1 MKKYFSC
8 LILFSL
14 TSFYTSA
21 QAGIYSLLSVPDSIK
36 KNASIITHYEKID
49 FEVEDL
55 DHTTQKVHK
64 IFTVLNE
71 EGKDALLFQEYTSK
85 YILLEDAEIRVFDA
99 AGKQTAKYKKKDM
112 STSAIGEGLIDDGY
126 VTYYYIPSGT
136 YPVTVELK
144 YEKKIKSTLSIPDY
158 RFIGAGEAVIESH
171 YTAKIPAD
179 FNLRHKARNT
189 SIEPVITDAGKYKRY
204 EWSVKNLAAVKYEA
218 GAVSAGNKYPYI
230 AIVLDQFSHYGN
242 RGELTTWENFGK
254 WISNLYNGLDVLPE
268 NRQLYFKE
276 LVKDA
281 ADDKEKVRRIYT
293 HMQQNFRYVSIQLGI
308 GGLKPFS
315 AEFTDQKKYGD
326 CKALSN
332 YMKAALSAVGIKSH
346 VAIINSDYNS
356 LPVDPSFPANDFN
369 HVILCVP
376 RTKDS
381 IWLECTSSTADFG
394 VLGTFTENRNAL
406 LVTDNGGVLVPTPK
420 SMPGSNVFSAHT
432 TVQLMDDLSG
442 KTESIFTTKGE
453 YKEMMN
459 SILKEKKDDQ
469 KESIV
474 LYLGFKQPDDFILSQ
489 DKNTGD
495 HISKLEMVVAKIPEF
510 NSGNKLFIN
519 PRIYKM
525 WSNKMPKAE
534 DRTLDFYFRYP
545 FEKYDTTILKFPEGF
560 KPDVLPKEKKL
571 SCAYAN
577 YSSAYRYDEKVNAV
591 YSTSSLILKQHKIPA
606 AEYAGVKKFFDEMM
620 QDDAEKIVIKKP
632 DTKPAEKKA
641 F

>member
-1 MKKYFSC
+1 MKKCIGC
-8 LILFSL
+8 LIVFFLFAL
-14 TSFYTSA
+14 HGYA
-21 QAGIYSLLSVPDSIK
+21 QGGIYSLLTVPDSIK
-36 KNASIITHYEKID
+36 KNASVITHFEKID

-55 DHTTQKVHK
+55 DHTSQKVHK

-85 YILLEDAEIRVFDA
+85 YIVLDEAEIRVFDA

-112 STSAIGEGLIDDGY
+112 STTAIGEGLIDDGY
-126 VTYYYIPSGT
+126 VTYYYMPSVT

-144 YEKKIKSTLSIPDY
+144 YEIKIKSTLSIPDY
-158 RFIGAGEAVIESH
+158 RFISAGEAVIESH
-171 YTAKIPAD
+171 YTAKIPAG
-179 FNLRHKARNT
+179 FNLRYKAKNT
-189 SIEPVITDAGKYKRY
+189 SIEPVIADDGKYKKY
-204 EWSVKNLAAVKYEA
+204 EWSVKNLAPVKYEL
-218 GAVSAGNKYPYI
+218 GAVSTADMFPHIN
-230 AIVLDQFSHYGN
+230 IVLDQFSHYGN
-242 RGELTTWENFGK
+242 PGKFTTWGSYGK
-254 WISNLYNGLDVLPE
+254 WMNDLYTGLDVLPE
-268 NRQLYFKE
+268 NRRQYFKD

-281 ADDKEKVRRIYT
+281 QDDKEKIRRLYSY
-293 HMQQNFRYVSIQLGI
+293 MQKNFRYVSIQLGI
-308 GGLKPFS
+308 GGWKPFS

-332 YMKAALSAVGIKSH
+332 YMKATLNAIGIKSH
-346 VAIINSDYNS
+346 VVMIRAEYNS
-356 LPVDPSFPANDFN
+356 EPLDPSFPTDNFN
-369 HVILCVP
+369 HAVLCVP
-376 RTKDS
+376 LSKDS
-381 IWLECTSSTADFG
+381 VWLECTSPTAEFG
-394 VLGTFTENRNAL
+394 VLGTSTENRNAL
-406 LVTDNGGVLVPTPK
+406 LLTDNGGVLVPTPK
-420 SMPGSNVFSAHT
+420 SKSGDNVFATHT

-442 KTESIFTTKGE
+442 KTESVFTTKGE

-489 DKNTGD
+489 DKAAGD
-495 HISKLEMVVAKIPEF
+495 HISKLEMAVAKIPEF

-525 WSNKMPKAE
+525 WSSKIPKAE
-534 DRTLDFYFRYP
+534 DRKLDFYFRYP

-577 YSSAYRYDEKVNAV
+577 YSSAYRYDEKANAV
-591 YSTSSLILKQHKIPA
+591 FSTATLILKQHKIPA
-606 AEYAGVKKFFDEMM
+606 AEYAGVKKFFDEIM
-620 QDDAEKIVIKKP
+620 QDDGEKIVIKKP
-632 DTKPAEKKA
+632 DTKPVEKKA